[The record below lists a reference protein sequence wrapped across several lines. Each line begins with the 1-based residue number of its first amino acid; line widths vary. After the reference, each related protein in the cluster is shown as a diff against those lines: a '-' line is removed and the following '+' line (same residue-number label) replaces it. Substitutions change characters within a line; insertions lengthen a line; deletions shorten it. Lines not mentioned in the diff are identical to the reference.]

1 MAGAQRAPLLP
12 HPPHR
17 SRTEAPRRDS
27 RRHRPDPPRADG
39 ACSTTGDDGPLVAP
53 LRAGTFVEA
62 RMQVR
67 FAGEELGEI
76 FFPPTCLA
84 CAEVLPAASFFCED
98 CVENLER
105 LPPAHCVLCAE
116 PGVFPSGRC
125 PRCAIRPPPFARAF
139 APFAHDG
146 PIARAIHQFKYEDHP
161 ELAPGLARL
170 LTFETAGLFSEEVV
184 VCAIPLHE
192 ARFRE
197 RKYDHAQ
204 LLARAV
210 ARRSRLTLVQALTRW
225 RATERQ
231 VGLSEAGRDLNVA
244 RAFRASPE
252 ILRAPG
258 S

>member
-1 MAGAQRAPLLP
+1 MHLAW
-12 HPPHR
+12 
-17 SRTEAPRRDS
+17 D
-27 RRHRPDPPRADG
+27 
-39 ACSTTGDDGPLVAP
+39 
-53 LRAGTFVEA
+53 
-62 RMQVR
+62 
-67 FAGEELGEI
+67 ELGEI

-105 LPPAHCVLCAE
+105 LPPAHCGLCAE
-116 PGVFPSGRC
+116 PGAFPGGRC
-125 PRCAIRPPPFARAF
+125 PRCAVRPPPFARAF

-170 LTFETAGLFSEEVV
+170 LLSEITGLFSEALV

-204 LLARAV
+204 LFARAI
-210 ARRSRLTLVQALTRW
+210 ARLSRRALVQALTRW
-225 RATERQ
+225 RATRRQ
-231 VGLSEAGRDLNVA
+231 VGLSEAGRELNVA
-244 RAFRASPE
+244 GAFRSSPETKGKRVLLIDDVFTTGATARAAAGALLESGAMSVEVLTLARAFS
-252 ILRAPG
+252 
-258 S
+258 SS

>member
-1 MAGAQRAPLLP
+1 VHSAW
-12 HPPHR
+12 
-17 SRTEAPRRDS
+17 
-27 RRHRPDPPRADG
+27 
-39 ACSTTGDDGPLVAP
+39 
-53 LRAGTFVEA
+53 
-62 RMQVR
+62 
-67 FAGEELGEI
+67 EELGEI

-116 PGVFPSGRC
+116 PGVFPSRRC
-125 PRCAIRPPPFARAF
+125 PRCATRPPPFARAF

-170 LTFETAGLFSEEVV
+170 LISETTGLFSKAMV

-204 LLARAV
+204 LFARAV
-210 ARRSRLTLVQALTRW
+210 AQLSERALVHALTRW
-225 RATERQ
+225 RATRRQ
-231 VGLSEAGRDLNVA
+231 VGLSEAGRELNVA
-244 RAFRASPE
+244 GAFRASRE
-252 ILRAPG
+252 IQKERVLLIDDVFTTGATARAAADALLEAGAQSVEVLTLARAFSP

>member
-1 MAGAQRAPLLP
+1 M
-12 HPPHR
+12 H
-17 SRTEAPRRDS
+17 
-27 RRHRPDPPRADG
+27 
-39 ACSTTGDDGPLVAP
+39 
-53 LRAGTFVEA
+53 
-62 RMQVR
+62 
-67 FAGEELGEI
+67 FAWEELGEI

-116 PGVFPSGRC
+116 PGVFPGGRC
-125 PRCAIRPPPFARAF
+125 PRCALRPPPFVRAF

-170 LTFETAGLFSEEVV
+170 LISETDGMFSRALV

-204 LLARAV
+204 LFASAV
-210 ARRSRLTLVQALTRW
+210 AQLSRRALAQALTRR
-225 RATERQ
+225 RATRRQ
-231 VGLSEAGRDLNVA
+231 VGLSEAGRELNVA
-244 RAFRASPE
+244 GAFRASRE
-252 ILRAPG
+252 IEKKRVLLIDDVFTTGATARAAANALLEAGAQGVEVLTLARAFSP